1 MCSWVRRWWKSS
13 GKWEPFLA
21 SIVWNPWVPM
31 KMAFFA
37 WKAAWGSIL
46 TINQLKRRGQTM
58 LNRCYMYKDEESI
71 DHMLSSKASIL
82 WWLYFFFL
90 FLVWLRW
97 STSIRGTLL
106 SWHGSVGGK
115 KWKKKNWRA
124 FLPVLDFMKVK
135 KQEVFLR
142 CWIVGPSNQNCFDKY
157 LFGMG

>member
-46 TINQLKRRGQTM
+46 IINQLKRRGQTM
-58 LNRCYMYKDEESI
+58 LNRCYMHKDDESI

-115 KWKKKNWRA
+115 KWKKKLEGLSACFGLYER
-124 FLPVLDFMKVK
+124 K
-135 KQEVFLR
+135 KTR
-142 CWIVGPSNQNCFDKY
+142 G
-157 LFGMG
+157 LFKMLNSWTKQSKLLW